1 MNRQLYSVRPPKWHA
16 RPSNLWARVLKP
28 LRQRRAR
35 QHYGLGEVDVQGI
48 DQVKDAV
55 QQGYG
60 VLITPNHPSHA
71 DPFAML
77 AAADHLGDPF
87 YFMTAWQVFR
97 DTHFIGRRVLERH
110 GCFSINREW
119 YDLGAFRRAVDVL
132 QTKSQPLV
140 VFPEG
145 DVYHLND
152 RTMPFRHGA
161 AVAALLASRRG
172 KRPVVCVPCALNY
185 RFTSDP
191 SDHLDDLTKQ
201 LEQRMKSKSDI
212 DMPLAGRIERI
223 NVAMLGQHERTYL
236 GSLQSGSLADR
247 TEALVR
253 VILGRLEYRY
263 QIQRSATSTTDRIM
277 RLRQH
282 VLTRQQQVRDESR
295 WARQCPLDLED
306 LFLAGQLCSYP
317 GDYLANN
324 PSFERLAETLDKLEE
339 DVLGVKTASRRG
351 TRRAVV
357 RFGEPMIVSD
367 YDNLRTAAADLT
379 DAIQSRVQAM
389 LDRFHSRA
397 DFRSLPTPH
406 LLQGK
411 RVCRK

>member
-1 MNRQLYSVRPPKWHA
+1 MR
-16 RPSNLWARVLKP
+16 
-28 LRQRRAR
+28 
-35 QHYGLGEVDVQGI
+35 HYGLSEVDVQGI
-48 DQVKDAV
+48 DHVKDAL
-55 QQGYG
+55 QKGHG

-71 DPFAML
+71 DPFALL
-77 AAADHLGDPF
+77 AAADHLGDRF

-97 DTHFIGRRVLERH
+97 NTHFIGRRVLERH

-140 VFPEG
+140 IFPEG

-172 KRPVVCVPCALNY
+172 KRPVACVPCALKF

-201 LEQRMKSKSDI
+201 LERSVKSEPDV
-212 DMPLAGRIERI
+212 DMPLAWRIERI
-223 NVAMLGQHERTYL
+223 NVAMLEQHELTYL
-236 GSLQSGSLADR
+236 GRLQSGSLADR
-247 TEALVR
+247 TDALVR
-253 VILGRLEYRY
+253 VILGRLEHRY
-263 QIQRSATSTTDRIM
+263 QIQRSATSTTERIM

-282 VLTRQQQVRDESR
+282 VLTSQQRVDNESHQ
-295 WARQCPLDLED
+295 ARQCRSDMEE
-306 LFLAGQLCSYP
+306 LFLAGQLYSYP

-324 PSFERLAETLDKLEE
+324 PSFERLSETLDKLEE

-351 TRRAVV
+351 TRSAVV
-357 RFGEPMIVSD
+357 RFGEPIVVSD
-367 YDNLRTAAADLT
+367 YDDLRNAAAILT
-379 DAIQSRVQAM
+379 DSIQSRVQGM
-389 LDRFHSRA
+389 LDGFHLGA
-397 DFRSLPTPH
+397 HVDSLQTPH
-406 LLQGK
+406 LPQGS
-411 RVCRK
+411 RVCG